1 MRYVNDAWEEDL
13 KKMVIKVH
21 AKESRSL
28 PALSR
33 ILIALRFLFSPMRIS
48 DSELAMFEVFNRGII
63 GCDLCKEDNLRKADC
78 VLKRSEGGGAVLSR
92 EDLSD
97 TLRSLT
103 VFISF
108 RKAAILSAASPTV
121 G

>member
-1 MRYVNDAWEEDL
+1 
-13 KKMVIKVH
+13 MVIIVH
-21 AKESRSL
+21 DKESSSS
-28 PALSR
+28 PVSSR
-33 ILIALRFLFSPMRIS
+33 ILIALRFLFSPMRVS
-48 DSELAMFEVFNRGII
+48 DSELAMFEGFKSGIV
-63 GCDLCKEDNLRKADC
+63 GCDLCKDDNPRKADC
-78 VLKRSEGGGAVLSR
+78 VLKRSQGGAGLSP

>member
-1 MRYVNDAWEEDL
+1 MQ
-13 KKMVIKVH
+13 
-21 AKESRSL
+21 
-28 PALSR
+28 ALIDFER
-33 ILIALRFLFSPMRIS
+33 EIA
-48 DSELAMFEVFNRGII
+48 
-63 GCDLCKEDNLRKADC
+63 GCNLCKDDKFRKVDWA
-78 VLKRSEGGGAVLSR
+78 LKRSEGGAEFCP

-108 RKAAILSAASPTV
+108 RKAAILSAASPIV

>member
-1 MRYVNDAWEEDL
+1 MRVAD
-13 KKMVIKVH
+13 
-21 AKESRSL
+21 SL
-28 PALSR
+28 R
-33 ILIALRFLFSPMRIS
+33 
-48 DSELAMFEVFNRGII
+48 DKLATFEVLMDDWRGIAR
-63 GCDLCKEDNLRKADC
+63 CDICEDDNLRKTDC
-78 VLKRSEGGGAVLSR
+78 VLKRSEGGIGLSP
-92 EDLSD
+92 ESLSD

>member
-1 MRYVNDAWEEDL
+1 
-13 KKMVIKVH
+13 
-21 AKESRSL
+21 
-28 PALSR
+28 
-33 ILIALRFLFSPMRIS
+33 
-48 DSELAMFEVFNRGII
+48 MFETLMDVGRGIVD
-63 GCDLCKEDNLRKADC
+63 CDVCEGRDLRNADC
-78 VLKRSEGGGAVLSR
+78 ALVRSKGGARLSP

-108 RKAAILSAASPTV
+108 KKAAILSAASPTV

>member
-1 MRYVNDAWEEDL
+1 
-13 KKMVIKVH
+13 
-21 AKESRSL
+21 
-28 PALSR
+28 
-33 ILIALRFLFSPMRIS
+33 MRIS
-48 DSELAMFEVFNRGII
+48 DSLRAEVASRFEALMDVKRGIA
-63 GCDLCKEDNLRKADC
+63 GCDLCEDVDLRKADC
-78 VLKRSEGGGAVLSR
+78 ALKRSEGGGAGLSP

-103 VFISF
+103 VFISL

>member
-1 MRYVNDAWEEDL
+1 
-13 KKMVIKVH
+13 MVIIVH
-21 AKESRSL
+21 GKKSSSL
-28 PALSR
+28 PVSSHV
-33 ILIALRFLFSPMRIS
+33 LIVLRFLFSPMRIS
-48 DSELAMFEVFNRGII
+48 DSKLVVFEALMDFKRGIVS
-63 GCDLCKEDNLRKADC
+63 CDLCKDDTLRKVDC
-78 VLKRSEGGGAVLSR
+78 VLKRSEGGAGLSP

>member
-1 MRYVNDAWEEDL
+1 MFA
-13 KKMVIKVH
+13 
-21 AKESRSL
+21 
-28 PALSR
+28 ALMDFK
-33 ILIALRFLFSPMRIS
+33 IGIVGCGPCK
-48 DSELAMFEVFNRGII
+48 DDNR
-63 GCDLCKEDNLRKADC
+63 CKSDC
-78 VLKRSEGGGAVLSR
+78 VLKRSAGGGAGLSQ

>member
-1 MRYVNDAWEEDL
+1 MDVG
-13 KKMVIKVH
+13 
-21 AKESRSL
+21 
-28 PALSR
+28 
-33 ILIALRFLFSPMRIS
+33 
-48 DSELAMFEVFNRGII
+48 RGID
-63 GCDLCKEDNLRKADC
+63 GCELCKDDDRRKVDSA
-78 VLKRSEGGGAVLSR
+78 LKRSERGGAGLSP

>member
-1 MRYVNDAWEEDL
+1 M
-13 KKMVIKVH
+13 
-21 AKESRSL
+21 
-28 PALSR
+28 
-33 ILIALRFLFSPMRIS
+33 S
-48 DSELAMFEVFNRGII
+48 DSKLVIFEALMDFKRGIV
-63 GCDLCKEDNLRKADC
+63 GCGLCKDDNLCKADC
-78 VLKRSEGGGAVLSR
+78 VLKFSEGGIGLSS
-92 EDLSD
+92 ENLSD

>member
-1 MRYVNDAWEEDL
+1 
-13 KKMVIKVH
+13 
-21 AKESRSL
+21 
-28 PALSR
+28 
-33 ILIALRFLFSPMRIS
+33 MRIS
-48 DSELAMFEVFNRGII
+48 DSELTMFGTPTDFKFKRGIF
-63 GCDLCKEDNLRKADC
+63 GCKDDNRCKADC
-78 VLKRSEGGGAVLSR
+78 VLKRSEGGAGLSP

-103 VFISF
+103 VFISL

>member
-1 MRYVNDAWEEDL
+1 
-13 KKMVIKVH
+13 
-21 AKESRSL
+21 
-28 PALSR
+28 
-33 ILIALRFLFSPMRIS
+33 
-48 DSELAMFEVFNRGII
+48 MFEDFKRGIV
-63 GCDLCKEDNLRKADC
+63 GCELCKNDNPRKADC
-78 VLKRSEGGGAVLSR
+78 VLKRSEGGGAGLSP

-108 RKAAILSAASPTV
+108 KKAAILSAASPTV

>member
-1 MRYVNDAWEEDL
+1 MEF
-13 KKMVIKVH
+13 KI
-21 AKESRSL
+21 
-28 PALSR
+28 
-33 ILIALRFLFSPMRIS
+33 
-48 DSELAMFEVFNRGII
+48 GIVV
-63 GCDLCKEDNLRKADC
+63 GCGLCKDDNRLKSDC
-78 VLKRSEGGGAVLSR
+78 VLAGGGTGLSP

-103 VFISF
+103 VFISL

>member
-1 MRYVNDAWEEDL
+1 
-13 KKMVIKVH
+13 
-21 AKESRSL
+21 
-28 PALSR
+28 
-33 ILIALRFLFSPMRIS
+33 MRIS
-48 DSELAMFEVFNRGII
+48 DSELEMFEVFKRGIVD
-63 GCDLCKEDNLRKADC
+63 CDLCKDDNPRKADC
-78 VLKRSEGGGAVLSR
+78 ILNRSEGGRAGSSP

-108 RKAAILSAASPTV
+108 RKAAILSAANPTV